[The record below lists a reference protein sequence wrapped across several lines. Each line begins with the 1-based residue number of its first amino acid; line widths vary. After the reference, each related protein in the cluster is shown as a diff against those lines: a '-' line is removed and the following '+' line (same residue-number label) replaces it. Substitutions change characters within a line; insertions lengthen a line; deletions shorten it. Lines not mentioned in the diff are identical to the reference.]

1 MDEKRLAQSL
11 AGYLDPSLAAAL
23 AADFIKIRQDYATK
37 TLERASPGKFAETFV
52 QCLQWIA
59 TGACDA
65 KPDVDAYL
73 RIAEHETKLP
83 DGLRFCGSRI
93 ARAIYTLRNK
103 RNIAH
108 KNEIDPNTV
117 DLGFI
122 HQAAAW
128 IMAELIRSASG
139 VSMEEA
145 GALVELIQMPV
156 DALVEDIDG
165 TRLVHANGVTVRGEI
180 LILLH
185 SRHPVRIA
193 VADILSSMSGRS
205 AGSVRNELGLLRAKK
220 LVHGDAQ
227 AGYRLTAPGH
237 HAAAEEIRRCRA
249 A

>member
-1 MDEKRLAQSL
+1 
-11 AGYLDPSLAAAL
+11 
-23 AADFIKIRQDYATK
+23 
-37 TLERASPGKFAETFV
+37 
-52 QCLQWIA
+52 
-59 TGACDA
+59 
-65 KPDVDAYL
+65 VDAYF
-73 RIAEHETKLP
+73 RTAEHETKLP

-128 IMAELIRSASG
+128 IMAELIRGATG
-139 VSMEEA
+139 IAMQEA
-145 GALVELIQMPV
+145 RRSYRADPDAGRRVGRGHRRHAPGGRRRRHGA
-156 DALVEDIDG
+156 G
-165 TRLVHANGVTVRGEI
+165 
-180 LILLH
+180 
-185 SRHPVRIA
+185 
-193 VADILSSMSGRS
+193 
-205 AGSVRNELGLLRAKK
+205 RAKK